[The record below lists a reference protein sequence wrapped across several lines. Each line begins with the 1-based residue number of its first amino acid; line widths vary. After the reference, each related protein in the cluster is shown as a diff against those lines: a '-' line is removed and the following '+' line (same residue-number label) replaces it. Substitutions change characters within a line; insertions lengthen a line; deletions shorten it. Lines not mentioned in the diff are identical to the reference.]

1 MKLYNLLEKIDESQ
15 DVIITDGAGL
25 ELSRYDGK
33 NSIDPQLLNNSVLCI
48 YAFNDDNGAAVLCI
62 QIYDN

>member
-33 NSIDPQLLNNSVLCI
+33 NSIDLQLLNNSIICV
-48 YAFNDDNGAAVLCI
+48 YAYIDNGAAVLCI

>member
-25 ELSRYDGK
+25 ELSGMTGK
-33 NSIDPQLLNNSVLCI
+33 TV
-48 YAFNDDNGAAVLCI
+48 
-62 QIYDN
+62 